1 MRNPALPV
9 APALHARA
17 YALPGGLG
25 ARGWCLVPGDL
36 RQAASIAGSFGA
48 RPMFRCRL
56 TARYAPGLSLNVV
69 CGNGYA
75 TVRQC
80 AASHV
85 DAVSRLLVRD
95 ADNDTEHRVHACDE
109 GIGWQ

>member
-9 APALHARA
+9 APASHARA
-17 YALPGGLG
+17 YALSGLG
-25 ARGWCLVPGDL
+25 ACAWCLVPVDV
-36 RQAASIAGSFGA
+36 RQAASVADGFGA

-56 TARYAPGLSLNVV
+56 TARYASGLSLSVV

-75 TVRQC
+75 AVRQC

-95 ADNDTEHRVHACDE
+95 ADNDTEHRVHAFDE